1 MNKLIIT
8 IEEARET
15 LRVDGRDNDIII
27 IPLIEAIP
35 HYLEA
40 TTGRAWENDKQIHPL
55 AKTAA
60 KFILMIW
67 YNPQG
72 AEIQKLRGIVD
83 GILTTLTAIGREKD
97 GT

>member
-8 IEEARET
+8 IEEARDT
-15 LRVDGRDNDIII
+15 LRVDGSDNDIII

-40 TTGRAWENDKQIHPL
+40 TTGKSWVDGETVHPL

-60 KFILMIW
+60 KFILMLW

-72 AEIQKLRGIVD
+72 SEVQKIQGIVE
-83 GILTTLTAIGREKD
+83 GLLTTLTAIGR
-97 GT
+97 G